1 MKTLYLLRHAKAS
14 WDEDV
19 EDHQRSLKKRGL
31 SDADIVADEVVAR
44 LPMPEILVSSDA
56 KRTLQTAEI
65 FKAKWKVDDTD
76 FRKESRLYD
85 FQGSEVLKYIKELDD
100 TVETAM
106 LVGHN
111 YAFTAIANML
121 GNARI
126 DEIPTCG
133 FVAIRFD
140 VSHWKQ
146 VSKGETFFHVF
157 PRHLK
162 I

>member
-19 EDHQRSLKKRGL
+19 EDHQRSLKKRGI
-31 SDADIVADEVVAR
+31 SDSESIAKEVASR
-44 LPMPEILVSSDA
+44 LPAPEIMVTSDA
-56 KRTLQTAEI
+56 KRAMMTAKSFQTTWNIKE
-65 FKAKWKVDDTD
+65 TD
-76 FRKESRLYD
+76 FHKQHRLYD
-85 FQGSEVLKYIKELDD
+85 FQGAEVLKFIKNLDD
-100 TVETAM
+100 RNSTVM

-111 YAFTAIANML
+111 YAFTAIANMF
-121 GNARI
+121 GDIKI

-140 VSHWKQ
+140 VLHWKQ

-157 PRHLK
+157 PRQLK